1 MAGMCPYPIVVSPIL
16 VGRIVPMPA
25 VPRKPR
31 VYVVDHDADHCANTV
46 AGLIEL
52 GLEVEGFPD
61 APAFY
66 RALVRTPCHI
76 AVIDVALPG
85 EDGYTMARHLRGASG
100 IDMGIVLVTARD
112 EVEERIR
119 GLRDADLHLT
129 KPVDPRELAAALFSL
144 DRRLSASTQGNGQ
157 GASLRDAVWSLIDS
171 GWTLYSSLGH
181 RVPLTHSERTFMLTL
196 ADAPGQIVS
205 RETLAQVL
213 SGEEAA
219 ADYDLHRLDALVSR
233 LRRKFAEKG
242 ADLPVRA
249 VRGVGYLFMSA

>member
-1 MAGMCPYPIVVSPIL
+1 
-16 VGRIVPMPA
+16 MPV

-31 VYVVDHDADHCANTV
+31 VYVVDHDADLRAHTIG
-46 AGLIEL
+46 GLIDFGFEA
-52 GLEVEGFPD
+52 EGFPD
-61 APAFY
+61 ASAFY

-76 AVIDVALPG
+76 ALIDVGLPG
-85 EDGYTMARHLRGASG
+85 EDGYTVARHLRGATG

-112 EVEERIR
+112 EVEDRIR

-129 KPVDPRELAAALFSL
+129 KPVDMRELAAALFSL

-157 GASLRDAVWSLIDS
+157 GNGLRDALWSLIDS
-171 GWTLYSSLGH
+171 GWTLHSSVGH
-181 RVPLTHSERTFMLTL
+181 RVPLTHSERMFMLAL
-196 ADAPGQIVS
+196 AEAPGQIVS

-213 SGEEAA
+213 SGDGAA